1 MLTANSETPFEHLR
15 SEDGVDDAA
24 MPVHPFQQRIVQLNA
39 TPPSVLAGC
48 TLMFPLYVCCHVQ
61 HRLVVLRAQLFA
73 KVILQYFIQ
82 WLADMLGYHMR
93 KHAGL
98 EALLGHHPSCT
109 ALAAQT
115 SVSVVLSSFPTYNSH
130 AALLSAV
137 PQAGI
142 NISKDAAEAVTS
154 MRT

>member
-1 MLTANSETPFEHLR
+1 M
-15 SEDGVDDAA
+15 
-24 MPVHPFQQRIVQLNA
+24 QLKA
-39 TPPSVLAGC
+39 SPPSVLAGYIFVSPPP
-48 TLMFPLYVCCHVQ
+48 MFAVMYN
-61 HRLVVLRAQLFA
+61 HRLLVLRARLFA

-93 KHAGL
+93 KHASL

-109 ALAAQT
+109 TLAAQT

-142 NISKDAAEAVTS
+142 KISKTAAEAVTS
-154 MRT
+154 KIMPFAMHAGGAWRQQ